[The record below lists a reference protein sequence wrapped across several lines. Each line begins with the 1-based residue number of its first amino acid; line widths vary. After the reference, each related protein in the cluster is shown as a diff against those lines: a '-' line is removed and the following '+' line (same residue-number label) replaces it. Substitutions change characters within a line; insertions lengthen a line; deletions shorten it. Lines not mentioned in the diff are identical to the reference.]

1 MGAKARR
8 ILVID
13 DNVDAAESLQVLL
26 AVFGHTVEIA
36 HDDVTALPIARAF
49 KPDLVFLDIGLP
61 GMNGYEVAHRLREEI
76 ALKSVKLIALSG
88 YGTETD
94 RMRSASAGFHKHL
107 VKPVDPARYR
117 TSSQRYFQ
125 HKFSSNTPGPPQVSV
140 VGVERNA
147 SVINKPQ
154 LPTSGV
160 TFSSQRIAR

>member
-107 VKPVDPARYR
+107 VKPVDPSALPDIILAV
-117 TSSQRYFQ
+117 
-125 HKFSSNTPGPPQVSV
+125 FS
-140 VGVERNA
+140 A
-147 SVINKPQ
+147 
-154 LPTSGV
+154 
-160 TFSSQRIAR
+160 